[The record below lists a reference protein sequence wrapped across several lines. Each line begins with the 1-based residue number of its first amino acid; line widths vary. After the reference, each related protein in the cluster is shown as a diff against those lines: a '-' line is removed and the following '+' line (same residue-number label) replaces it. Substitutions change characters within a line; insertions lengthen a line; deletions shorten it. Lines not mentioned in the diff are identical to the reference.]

1 MTCMTDMDY
10 CNFKMVRV
18 KIVSAQMSGSC
29 MRPNDFTLLCLC
41 LLVCVLYTSR
51 TLLFPATPPFAHF
64 KAISLWRSND
74 LTWSCITY
82 NYIYTILGQELTL
95 NGIFFSTFSPLTK
108 EICLIQHI
116 VPIDDYTVSQAGGEK
131 NLPCWKQVKWKKQPV
146 IIHLMA
152 FIVIILIAFIW
163 ILFQMLAGTETR
175 PPQKNPRCVV
185 LLWVMFL
192 LWLNVWQLL
201 LSISFQRPVWVHWH

>member
-1 MTCMTDMDY
+1 MPLSFSLCSVYLQDSFIPSDPTICS
-10 CNFKMVRV
+10 FQ
-18 KIVSAQMSGSC
+18 S
-29 MRPNDFTLLCLC
+29 DFSVTQQWPYMKLHHLELH
-41 LLVCVLYTSR
+41 LHYTWTGVDIKRHFLQYFQSPHKEKYVWSNI
-51 TLLFPATPPFAHF
+51 LFP
-64 KAISLWRSND
+64 
-74 LTWSCITY
+74 LTIT
-82 NYIYTILGQELTL
+82 LSVKQ
-95 NGIFFSTFSPLTK
+95 
-108 EICLIQHI
+108 
-116 VPIDDYTVSQAGGEK
+116 GGEK

-163 ILFQMLAGTETR
+163 ILFQMLAGTETS
-175 PPQKNPRCVV
+175 PPPKNPRCVV